1 MLTREPACNSWGE
14 GGGRRGGEMR
24 ERVRERG
31 NSGLKIVK
39 FKLKGQDTIQ
49 VLLPLSSPPLFLAL
63 APAPTSSLGMGVG

>member
-1 MLTREPACNSWGE
+1 
-14 GGGRRGGEMR
+14 MR